1 LAEFQ
6 SSRAEAFGAIGHETT
21 KLMDSIASI
30 RLLELAGET
39 TNLFQTA
46 VQIPPEQHL
55 RVQAAFQKHVDNAV
69 SKTANLPTEASPRDV
84 AAARIGLPAKGL
96 PYFAMVQSRNLGWAK
111 YRKNASTSPNTTQR
125 PAGSDGIKVGGCRDK
140 TASSSGA
147 DSQWTGLG

>member
-84 AAARIGLPAKGL
+84 AAAYLLAYRLACKGVTVFR
-96 PYFAMVQSRNLGWAK
+96 Y
-111 YRKNASTSPNTTQR
+111 
-125 PAGSDGIKVGGCRDK
+125 GSK
-140 TASSSGA
+140 SEL
-147 DSQWTGLG
+147 GLGEIPEEREYLTKYDAETCRL